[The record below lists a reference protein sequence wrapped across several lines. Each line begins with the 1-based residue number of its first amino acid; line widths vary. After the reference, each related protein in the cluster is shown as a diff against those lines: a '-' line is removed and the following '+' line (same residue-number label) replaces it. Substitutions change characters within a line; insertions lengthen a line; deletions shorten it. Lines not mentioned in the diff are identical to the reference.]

1 MKNLLS
7 RFVDTNEREIRRL
20 RPILEEINDLEPEL
34 QALSDDE
41 LRARMVT
48 LREEL
53 RTETAPSDPSQDE
66 LEAEGE
72 ARRVLARQR
81 RKDDAKRLQEALDD
95 ALPEVF
101 AAAREVSRRRLE
113 MRPFDVQLMGAM
125 VLHQGKIAEMRTGEG
140 KTLVGAASLPRSTRC
155 PVEASTWSRSTTT
168 LPSATRSGWVPSSTA
183 SG

>member
-1 MKNLLS
+1 MKNFLS
-7 RFVDTNEREIRRL
+7 RFVDTNEREVRRL
-20 RPILEEINDLEPEL
+20 RAIVDEVNDLEPEL

-41 LRARMVT
+41 LRERMVT

-53 RTETAPSDPSQDE
+53 REETAPSEPSDEE

-101 AAAREVSRRRLE
+101 AAVREVSRG
-113 MRPFDVQLMGAM
+113 DSG
-125 VLHQGKIAEMRTGEG
+125 
-140 KTLVGAASLPRSTRC
+140 C
-155 PVEASTWSRSTTT
+155 DTTT
-168 LPSATRSGWVPSSTA
+168 SS
-183 SG
+183 